1 MSRRLSFLLAIF
13 CFASLFLASYQAPEF
28 LTSGS
33 VISEYK
39 YVQPFDEEK
48 QKQCLSSGTQSST
61 PMGFGTS
68 SKTSSEGRDP
78 EFCASMYWMGT
89 DRKGIPLIE
98 YATQGAKVILFPSLI
113 AGIVTCLFGIL
124 GGLLRCVEL
133 PLLDSLTQ
141 LFAEIV
147 GALPRMVVIL
157 VCALILPRDIRGL
170 LPLGLLWA
178 ILSAPTAMDEAGSVT
193 SRLGGARF
201 VEALRAHGFG
211 AIRIYLY
218 HIVALNLRPV
228 VVRQG
233 AEVMMQVVF
242 LEVALSYLA
251 VVESQPSFTH
261 ADNIKSWAEL
271 LKMGYSAV
279 VVDEPSLHALVI
291 GLGLIAF
298 VVVTASSITNMAR
311 AR

>member
-1 MSRRLSFLLAIF
+1 MKNFSLLLAFF
-13 CFASLFLASYQAPEF
+13 CFTTLFVASYNAPEF
-28 LTSGS
+28 LTPGS

-39 YVQPFDEEK
+39 YVTPFDAEK
-48 QKQCLSSGTQSST
+48 QSQCLSSDTGSSNQ
-61 PMGFGTS
+61 MGFGVQKKETT
-68 SKTSSEGRDP
+68 KRDP
-78 EFCASMYWMGT
+78 AFCRSIYWMGT
-89 DRKGIPLIE
+89 DRKGIPIIE
-98 YATQGAKVILFPSLI
+98 YATQGAKIVLFPSLI
-113 AGIVTCLFGIL
+113 AGLVTCLFGIF

-133 PLLDSLTQ
+133 PFIDSMTQ
-141 LFAEIV
+141 LFAEVV

-170 LPLGLLWA
+170 LPLALLWA
-178 ILSAPTAMDEAGSVT
+178 LLSAPTAMDEAGAVT

-211 AIRIYLY
+211 ALRIYLY

-261 ADNIKSWAEL
+261 ADNIHSWADL

-279 VVDEPSLHALVI
+279 VVDEPSMHALVI

-298 VVVTASSITNMAR
+298 IVVTATSITNMAR

>member
-1 MSRRLSFLLAIF
+1 MSRRLSFFLAIF
-13 CFASLFLASYQAPEF
+13 CFSSLFWASYQAPEF
-28 LTSGS
+28 LTPGS

-39 YVQPFDEEK
+39 YVQPLDGEK
-48 QKQCLSSGTQSST
+48 QKECLSSGKESST
-61 PMGFGTS
+61 SMGFGVSTTS
-68 SKTSSEGRDP
+68 SKGRDP
-78 EFCASMYWMGT
+78 KFCDSMYWMGT

-113 AGIVTCLFGIL
+113 AGLVTCLFGIF
-124 GGLLRCVEL
+124 GGLLRCIEWPVI
-133 PLLDSLTQ
+133 DSLTQ
-141 LFAEIV
+141 LFAEVV

-170 LPLGLLWA
+170 LPLALLWA
-178 ILSAPTAMDEAGSVT
+178 LLSAPTAMDEAGSVT

-233 AEVMMQVVF
+233 SEVMMQVVF

-279 VVDEPSLHALVI
+279 VVDEPSLHALVF

-298 VVVTASSITNMAR
+298 VVVTASSISSMAR

>member
-1 MSRRLSFLLAIF
+1 MFAIF
-13 CFASLFLASYQAPEF
+13 
-28 LTSGS
+28 
-33 VISEYK
+33 
-39 YVQPFDEEK
+39 
-48 QKQCLSSGTQSST
+48 
-61 PMGFGTS
+61 
-68 SKTSSEGRDP
+68 
-78 EFCASMYWMGT
+78 
-89 DRKGIPLIE
+89 
-98 YATQGAKVILFPSLI
+98 
-113 AGIVTCLFGIL
+113 
-124 GGLLRCVEL
+124 GGLIRCFNI
-133 PLLDSLTQ
+133 PLLDSATQ

-170 LPLGLLWA
+170 LPLAIVWS
-178 ILSAPTAMDEAGSVT
+178 ILSAPTAIDEAGAVA

-211 AIRIYLY
+211 VIRIYLY

-242 LEVALSYLA
+242 LEIALSYLA
-251 VVESQPSFTH
+251 VMEEKPSFTH
-261 ADNIKSWAEL
+261 ADNLHSWADL

-279 VVDEPSLHALVI
+279 VVDEPSMHALII
-291 GLGLIAF
+291 GLTLITF
-298 VVVTASSITNMAR
+298 IVITASSLSRMAR

>member
-1 MSRRLSFLLAIF
+1 MKRLSLILALI
-13 CFASLFLASYQAPEF
+13 CFSSLFLAAYNAPET
-28 LTSGS
+28 LTPGS
-33 VISEYK
+33 VVSEYQ
-39 YVQPFDEEK
+39 YVQPFDAEK
-48 QKQCLSSGTQSST
+48 QKECLSSGGSTQKNT
-61 PMGFGTS
+61 GFGM
-68 SKTSSEGRDP
+68 SKSVSSSEKKDAD
-78 EFCASMYWMGT
+78 FCSSMYWMGT

-98 YATQGAKVILFPSLI
+98 YATQGAKIVLFPSLI
-113 AGIVTCLFGIL
+113 AGLLTCLFGVF
-124 GGLLRCVEL
+124 GGLLRCMEL
-133 PLLDSLTQ
+133 PFIDSVTQ
-141 LFAEIV
+141 IFAEVV

-170 LPLGLLWA
+170 LPLALVWA
-178 ILSAPTAMDEAGSVT
+178 ILSAPTAMDEAGAVT

-201 VEALRAHGFG
+201 VEALRAHGFS
-211 AIRIYLY
+211 AFRIYLY

-251 VVESQPSFTH
+251 VLEAQSSFTH
-261 ADNIKSWAEL
+261 ADSIHSWADL

-279 VVDEPSLHALVI
+279 VVDVPSLHALI
-291 GLGLIAF
+291 LGLGLIAF
-298 VVVTASSITNMAR
+298 IVVTATALTNMAR

>member
-1 MSRRLSFLLAIF
+1 MKNSSLLLALL
-13 CFASLFLASYQAPEF
+13 CFIILFVASYNAPEF
-28 LTSGS
+28 LTPGS

-39 YVQPFDEEK
+39 YVTPFDSER
-48 QKQCLSSGTQSST
+48 QSQCLSSDSGSST
-61 PMGFGTS
+61 HMGFGVQKKETT
-68 SKTSSEGRDP
+68 KRDP
-78 EFCASMYWMGT
+78 AFCNSMYWMGT
-89 DRKGIPLIE
+89 DRNGIPIIE
-98 YATQGAKVILFPSLI
+98 YATQGAKIVLFPSLI
-113 AGIVTCLFGIL
+113 AGLVTCLFGVL

-133 PLLDSLTQ
+133 PFVDGITQ
-141 LFAEIV
+141 LFAEVV

-157 VCALILPRDIRGL
+157 VCALVLPRDIRGL
-170 LPLGLLWA
+170 LPLALLWA
-178 ILSAPTAMDEAGSVT
+178 FLSAPTAMDEAGAVT

-211 AIRIYLY
+211 AFRIYLY

-261 ADNIKSWAEL
+261 ADNIHSWADL

-279 VVDEPSLHALVI
+279 VVDEPSMHALVI

-298 VVVTASSITNMAR
+298 IVVTATSITNMAR

>member
-1 MSRRLSFLLAIF
+1 MSRQLSFFLALF
-13 CFASLFLASYQAPEF
+13 CFVSLFWASYKAPKF
-28 LTSGS
+28 LTPGS

-39 YVQPFDEEK
+39 YVQPFDGQK
-48 QKQCLSSGTQSST
+48 QEQCLSSGKQSSSS
-61 PMGFGTS
+61 MGFGS
-68 SKTSSEGRDP
+68 SKTTSSAKDP
-78 EFCASMYWMGT
+78 AFCSSMYWMGT

-113 AGIVTCLFGIL
+113 AGIVTCLFGIM
-124 GGLLRCVEL
+124 GGLLRCVQL
-133 PLLDSLTQ
+133 PFLDSMTQ

-157 VCALILPRDIRGL
+157 VCALVLPRDMRGL
-170 LPLGLLWA
+170 LPLALLWA
-178 ILSAPTAMDEAGSVT
+178 ILSAPTAMDEAGAVT

-218 HIVALNLRPV
+218 HIVALNLRPI

-279 VVDEPSLHALVI
+279 VVDEPSLHALII

-298 VVVTASSITNMAR
+298 VVVTATSITNMAR